1 MQLIDRIITDYLNT
15 VCSLVELRQLLN
27 KIVLGFFFLVSFLN
41 TAAVV
46 RLFLIDYSASR
57 RQSVRVSEFPVCA
70 GAGERE
76 IDDAS
81 NGRIE

>member
-15 VCSLVELRQLLN
+15 VCSFVELRPFLN
-27 KIVLGFFFLVSFLN
+27 KIVLVFFVFLLN

-46 RLFLIDYSASR
+46 RLFLMDFSASR
-57 RQSVRVSEFPVCA
+57 RQSVRVSEFPVFG